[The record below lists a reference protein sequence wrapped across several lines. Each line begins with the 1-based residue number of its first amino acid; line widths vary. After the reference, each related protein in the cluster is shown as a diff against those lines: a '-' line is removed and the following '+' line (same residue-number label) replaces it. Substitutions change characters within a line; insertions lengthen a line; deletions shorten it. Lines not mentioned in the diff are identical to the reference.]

1 MKVFI
6 SHQRLDKAEAKKVA
20 DYLEACGIEVYF
32 DKYDQQLQSAWL
44 SGDPKGVV
52 NAIRDGVQ
60 SSTHMLVL
68 VSTNTLRS
76 EWVPFEI
83 GYGYDNLS
91 VLALT
96 LKGIETN
103 KIPDYIKV
111 VPILRD
117 IYDIDKFSKE
127 KGNRYLM
134 ESRQITKEAGYE
146 RHPLY
151 GVMDNI
157 VLSGSG

>member
-1 MKVFI
+1 MRVFI
-6 SHQRLDKAEAKKVA
+6 SHQRSDKDEAKKVA
-20 DYLEACGIEVYF
+20 DYLERCGIDVYF
-32 DKYDQQLQSAWL
+32 DKYDQALQQAWL
-44 SGDPKGVV
+44 SDNPKGVV
-52 NAIRDGVQ
+52 DAIKSGVQ

-68 VSTNTLRS
+68 VSPNTLRS

-96 LKGIETN
+96 LKGILT
-103 KIPDYIKV
+103 KDIPDYVKV
-111 VPILRD
+111 VPIIRD
-117 IYDIDKFSKE
+117 IYDIDKFATE

-134 ESRQITKEAGYE
+134 ESRHITKDTGYE

-151 GVMDNI
+151 GIMDNI
-157 VLSGSG
+157 ITS